1 MKRREIER
9 IVFFITNGNSSNLI
23 ESNPPQLVKSSPSP
37 AVENE
42 LRKSWLLENS
52 GGPNKGLWLAFEFLG
67 PKAKAGS

>member
-1 MKRREIER
+1 
-9 IVFFITNGNSSNLI
+9 LI